1 MKLFITNKSEF
12 DKQFDDSSRFQN
24 TFREPLTSSQIHQ
37 RAFNK
42 LKESIDIKH
51 SIPLMLLTSYDKG
64 EGVCL
69 FNFVNKNQDIYYY
82 EYTGTAS

>member
-12 DKQFDDSSRFQN
+12 TNQFDDPSRFQN
-24 TFREPLTSSQIHQ
+24 SFRENLTSSQIHQ
-37 RAFNK
+37 KAFNE
-42 LKESIDIKH
+42 LKRSIDIDH
-51 SIPLMLLTSYDKG
+51 SIPLMLFPPYDHG